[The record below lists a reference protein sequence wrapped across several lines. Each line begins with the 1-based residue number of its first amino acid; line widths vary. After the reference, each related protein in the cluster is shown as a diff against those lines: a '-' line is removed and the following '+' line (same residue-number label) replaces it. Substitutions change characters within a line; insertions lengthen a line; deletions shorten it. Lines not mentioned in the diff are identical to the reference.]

1 MKMGRTSERGD
12 QYVTVQIQVPTNLS
26 REAQRKLREFE
37 QACKNRE
44 TAASEEEAQR
54 DDGSCL

>member
-1 MKMGRTSERGD
+1 MKKQVTAMGRTSERGD

-37 QACKNRE
+37 QACKKPGSSSFGRGS
-44 TAASEEEAQR
+44 AA
-54 DDGSCL
+54 